1 MTEKQIGTHP
11 PYAQFAVAVQRG
23 SMMGSGEG
31 RGPRKGSKPSDH
43 SGNARHGM
51 GPSTGG
57 ERGSPLG
64 HRSGVL
70 GGGEDAAAAAVVVW
84 NRARGER
91 PGNSRRRTEDGG
103 AMLFA
108 TGGQPCSVSMA
119 LFSFIF
125 TNWITANFARAIL
138 PAVGRKII
146 RKDIFRY

>member
-57 ERGSPLG
+57 GAGLPVGAPFRSARRGRGRRRRGRRCLEPCERRTTGEFETADGGRGSDAICHG
-64 HRSGVL
+64 RSTMSG
-70 GGGEDAAAAAVVVW
+70 
-84 NRARGER
+84 
-91 PGNSRRRTEDGG
+91 
-103 AMLFA
+103 
-108 TGGQPCSVSMA
+108 
-119 LFSFIF
+119 
-125 TNWITANFARAIL
+125 
-138 PAVGRKII
+138 
-146 RKDIFRY
+146 